1 MQTSNVT
8 LYAIFSKT
16 ITATFNYYDG
26 ETKSTTLSGVAYNNQ
41 TSVSIT
47 APSIANVTLD
57 GKTYTARGWSTNGEG
72 NATINLKA
80 NETANLSS
88 NTTYY
93 ASYTYTVT
101 LSYDVNGGSGAPNSQ
116 SGTAYMNY
124 EGTTI
129 GADITISTTK
139 PTRTGWTFQNWNTQ
153 NNGSGTTYGAGETIK
168 ISDNTTLYAIWTIN
182 KYYIDLNM
190 IVDGTTYGSG
200 YNDRITVGLKVDGKD
215 QGYVE
220 DYYQQHPYGTTWE
233 IYGVKLDGVEVEY
246 TSSGSVGTGNVSL
259 KPEFNTIKFNAN
271 NTSYG
276 TLSSSE
282 LIILSGKKYSTNGSK
297 LTLEDGRTVTATATN
312 VTGYTT
318 TFTGWSPTSGTVSSA
333 TTVTANFSR
342 TANVYTIS
350 LDNQSATSAGS
361 TAVYEK
367 YNTGIYKEEGCT
379 NEITTNSNA
388 ITKPTKSYTLTYD
401 ANGGSVTETSTTA
414 SYTFGGYYTSTN
426 GNGTQMINTNGYI
439 TSDFKTTQYTAN
451 ATLYAK
457 WTNNNITLATP
468 TRPGYAF
475 AGWYTQKN
483 GGTQITSTSQ
493 ITSNKTIYAHWTLNG
508 YTVTYDYKT
517 NGGTSSTKETAS
529 VSYGTAIDLSPTATK
544 AGYVFVGWNTN
555 KDATKGLS
563 SLTMQTSNVTL
574 YAIFSKT
581 ITATFNYYDGET
593 KSTTLSGVA
602 YNNQTSV
609 SITAPSIANVTLDGK
624 TYTARGWST
633 NGEGNATIN
642 LKANETVNLSSST
655 TYYASYTYTVTLSYD
670 ANGGS
675 GAPSSQTGTAY
686 MNYAG
691 TTIGADI
698 TISTIEPT
706 RTGWT
711 FQNWNTESDGSGT
724 TYSVGG
730 TIKLSENDTL
740 YANWKDTTLPTVT
753 MSPNG
758 GTFTLSTLN
767 NCKISVKLN
776 ANDIGSGLKTLQYA
790 WSTSNTTV
798 PTEWSTFDNDSTITN
813 NITSVGTYYLWT
825 NVIDNDGNIATNVRT
840 SNEFV
845 VIDDTITITPNTTAW
860 TNNNITVTV
869 KFGDTLTQN
878 RKIQTGYYKGDVNE
892 DGEVTQ
898 EDLNILLDVIN
909 ERVEVPEDISRY
921 DINDDSSIDSSDMVF
936 LLQMVNKRTDL
947 IFVSDKEYTVSGQ
960 TTNITIDKNCLIYAE
975 ATDTMGN
982 KVYDD
987 LIIDNIDKIAP
998 TVTLSPNGG
1007 NYILSSSGNTKISA
1021 TLNATDNES
1030 GLDILSYAWST
1041 SSSSEPSEWSTFTSG
1056 ETISKSDITTPGTY
1070 YLWTKVLDKAG
1081 NRATEIRVSNAFVVK
1096 SNTDTTGKI
1105 TITPNTTDWTN
1116 QNVIGTVT
1124 YGSSLTSNK
1133 KAGFG
1138 TTLEEAKQAISAS
1151 TSSRVIATENGY
1163 IYAEA
1168 TDIAGNKIS
1177 NYLEITNI
1185 DKIAPTVGIVDEGV
1199 GLYSD
1204 PTFASGL
1211 NGTAVYNNSQNGT
1224 VTNTRVAISDAPSP
1238 TSNYGLKITT
1248 NGTASPG
1255 LGGFYFGTNCSAG
1268 KVLITKIVAKIPQGY
1283 TIEGGSNQIGN
1294 NGKQGWL
1301 TSQEG
1306 TGDWKEY
1313 IFKVECGLTGTIT
1326 TTNFFYLNGNAATTS
1341 QPVTWYVSYA
1351 QVFNAGNNLYADPTF
1366 ASGLNGTAVYNN
1378 SKNGTV
1384 TNTRVAISD
1393 APNPTSNYGLRVTTS
1408 GTASPGLGGFTFA
1421 TTTASRKVFIAKI
1434 IAKIPTG
1441 YTLKWATN
1449 STGDGNSKW
1458 LTSQAGTGDWKEYI
1472 VKLTCGY
1479 SGTFSTTNYF
1489 YIDGTAATSS
1499 NPISWDVSYAQV
1511 RDITDINFDKARS
1524 LAISGNDSESG
1535 ISAYGINQ
1543 SSTTRPTFKEIA
1555 NNSISEIVSSEQYNS
1570 DGTYYIWLKDKAGN
1584 ISEPKEIII
1593 DIGAEYIFTKSVLD
1607 SGTKNGATVA
1617 SWGSNYG
1624 LSITGRANNT
1634 PVSGIYDQPLN
1645 TLLRWYKTIDFTKY
1659 NYLEFQVRKGAEN
1672 GSSMIYIGNSYIW
1685 ARYYKDLSTAWTK
1698 VKLDISNYTGN
1709 QILSFVGGY
1718 MDNTGLT
1725 TSNTQ
1730 YLYMR
1735 LYK

>member
-1 MQTSNVT
+1 MLDLKFRKENGVTIVVLVVTIIVLLILASISIVLFAGDNGIMQQAFDSQVETELSQLQETLNKYKARYEKERIGDGDYSGQMDNADLLEEGILKKISVKENDMTLGIIFLDKLGINSNLGNNAKNINVDQVEKLT
-8 LYAIFSKT
+8 DLNDVFVIDFKT
-16 ITATFNYYDG
+16 NDIYYIKDSEYWIRDGEGNFIYNNGTETDYDG
-26 ETKSTTLSGVAYNNQ
+26 PEITVNPSEYDGTGTVD
-41 TSVSIT
+41 VSIT
-47 APSIANVTLD
+47 VQKGTNELNNSNVYEYYLSTSNSDFIKGKWIKYTSGESINIGQGLT
-57 GKTYTARGWSTNGEG
+57 GE
-72 NATINLKA
+72 
-80 NETANLSS
+80 
-88 NTTYY
+88 YY
-93 ASYTYTVT
+93 LYVKEVK
-101 LSYDVNGGSGAPNSQ
+101 DVNGNKS
-116 SGTAYMNY
+116 
-124 EGTTI
+124 I
-129 GADITISTTK
+129 GGKKVI
-139 PTRTGWTFQNWNTQ
+139 
-153 NNGSGTTYGAGETIK
+153 
-168 ISDNTTLYAIWTIN
+168 
-182 KYYIDLNM
+182 ID
-190 IVDGTTYGSG
+190 
-200 YNDRITVGLKVDGKD
+200 
-215 QGYVE
+215 
-220 DYYQQHPYGTTWE
+220 
-233 IYGVKLDGVEVEY
+233 
-246 TSSGSVGTGNVSL
+246 
-259 KPEFNTIKFNAN
+259 
-271 NTSYG
+271 
-276 TLSSSE
+276 
-282 LIILSGKKYSTNGSK
+282 GKKYHRFGKYKFNNDVSEYRIEYELNG
-297 LTLEDGRTVTATATN
+297 
-312 VTGYTT
+312 
-318 TFTGWSPTSGTVSSA
+318 GTVSGNPSSY
-333 TTVTANFSR
+333 T
-342 TANVYTIS
+342 NVSDTFTLNNPTKQGYTFIGWTGS
-350 LDNQSATSAGS
+350 NGNIPQKEVRIEKGS
-361 TAVYEK
+361 TGDRK
-367 YNTGIYKEEGCT
+367 YI
-379 NEITTNSNA
+379 
-388 ITKPTKSYTLTYD
+388 
-401 ANGGSVTETSTTA
+401 ANWQV
-414 SYTFGGYYTSTN
+414 
-426 GNGTQMINTNGYI
+426 
-439 TSDFKTTQYTAN
+439 
-451 ATLYAK
+451 
-457 WTNNNITLATP
+457 
-468 TRPGYAF
+468 
-475 AGWYTQKN
+475 
-483 GGTQITSTSQ
+483 
-493 ITSNKTIYAHWTLNG
+493 NG

-517 NGGTSSTKETAS
+517 NGGSSTTKSTET
-529 VSYGTAIDLSPTATK
+529 VNYGERVDLTPTATK

-642 LKANETVNLSSST
+642 LKANETANLSSNT

-675 GAPSSQTGTAY
+675 GAPSAQSGTAY

-691 TTIGADI
+691 ATIGADI
-698 TISTIEPT
+698 TISTTKPT

-898 EDLNILLDVIN
+898 EDLDILLDVIN
-909 ERVEVPEDISRY
+909 GRLEVPEDISRY
-921 DINDDSSIDSSDMVF
+921 DVNNDNVINISDMSN

-947 IFVSDKEYTVSGQ
+947 IFVSEKEYTVSGQ

>member
-1 MQTSNVT
+1 MLDLKFQRENGVTIVVLVVTIIVLLILASISIALFAGDNGIMQQAFDSQVETELSQLQETLNKYKARYEKERIGDGDYSGQMDNADLLEEGILKKISVKENDMTLGIIFLDKLGINSNLGNNAKNINVDQVEKLTDLNDVFVIDFKTNDIYYIKDSEYWIRDGEGNFIYNNGTETDYDGPEITVNPSEYDGTGTVDVSITVQKGTNELNNSNVYEYYLSTSNSDFIKGKWIKYTSGESINIGQGLTGEYYLYVKEVEDVNGNKSIGGKKVIIDGKKYHRFGKYKFNNDVSEYRIEYELNGGTVSGNPSSYTNVSDTFTLNNPTKQGYTFIGWTGSNGNIPQKEVRIEKGSTGDRKYIANWQVNGYTVTYDYKTNGGSSTTKSTETVNYGERVDLTPTATKAGYVFVGWNTNKDATKRLSSLTMQTSNVT

-88 NTTYY
+88 N
-93 ASYTYTVT
+93 
-101 LSYDVNGGSGAPNSQ
+101 
-116 SGTAYMNY
+116 
-124 EGTTI
+124 
-129 GADITISTTK
+129 
-139 PTRTGWTFQNWNTQ
+139 
-153 NNGSGTTYGAGETIK
+153 
-168 ISDNTTLYAIWTIN
+168 
-182 KYYIDLNM
+182 
-190 IVDGTTYGSG
+190 
-200 YNDRITVGLKVDGKD
+200 
-215 QGYVE
+215 
-220 DYYQQHPYGTTWE
+220 
-233 IYGVKLDGVEVEY
+233 
-246 TSSGSVGTGNVSL
+246 
-259 KPEFNTIKFNAN
+259 
-271 NTSYG
+271 
-276 TLSSSE
+276 
-282 LIILSGKKYSTNGSK
+282 
-297 LTLEDGRTVTATATN
+297 
-312 VTGYTT
+312 
-318 TFTGWSPTSGTVSSA
+318 
-333 TTVTANFSR
+333 
-342 TANVYTIS
+342 
-350 LDNQSATSAGS
+350 
-361 TAVYEK
+361 
-367 YNTGIYKEEGCT
+367 
-379 NEITTNSNA
+379 
-388 ITKPTKSYTLTYD
+388 
-401 ANGGSVTETSTTA
+401 
-414 SYTFGGYYTSTN
+414 
-426 GNGTQMINTNGYI
+426 
-439 TSDFKTTQYTAN
+439 
-451 ATLYAK
+451 
-457 WTNNNITLATP
+457 
-468 TRPGYAF
+468 
-475 AGWYTQKN
+475 
-483 GGTQITSTSQ
+483 
-493 ITSNKTIYAHWTLNG
+493 
-508 YTVTYDYKT
+508 
-517 NGGTSSTKETAS
+517 
-529 VSYGTAIDLSPTATK
+529 
-544 AGYVFVGWNTN
+544 
-555 KDATKGLS
+555 
-563 SLTMQTSNVTL
+563 
-574 YAIFSKT
+574 
-581 ITATFNYYDGET
+581 
-593 KSTTLSGVA
+593 
-602 YNNQTSV
+602 
-609 SITAPSIANVTLDGK
+609 
-624 TYTARGWST
+624 
-633 NGEGNATIN
+633 
-642 LKANETVNLSSST
+642 T

-898 EDLNILLDVIN
+898 EDLDILLDVIN
-909 ERVEVPEDISRY
+909 GRLEVPEDISRY
-921 DINDDSSIDSSDMVF
+921 DVNNDNVINISDMSN

-947 IFVSDKEYTVSGQ
+947 IFVSEKEYTVSGQ

-1248 NGTASPG
+1248 NGTASLG